1 MEDAE
6 GGDSSSP
13 EELSTRAAGAPP
25 VEEQSQPLT
34 VDQRKQIFA
43 STMQTQVSTG
53 GRIESQ
59 EAFQAVVV
67 RRPHPNRRRHL
78 TITLLTGGFWLVMW
92 LARELTLRPYKKRQL
107 ISVDELGRVT
117 IQPADAE
124 TAAQIV
130 NALGAPQVAGTLVSP
145 KGLTR
150 SVAVSHA
157 GGEVGG
163 AVAFAW
169 IGSFFVWIGHTIGSV
184 FTDAGLETFPRRRRR
199 KVHEGGRVGP
209 IYEGAPKLPHGQT
222 AAYVAVTADEVAI
235 IHVHTHLVKKL
246 TIGPSVAGRVARSAV
261 ASAELDRGLL
271 LAKLRIGFE
280 DAGWWEFEV
289 PAIYQDTAQQVV
301 HALGGRVH

>member
-1 MEDAE
+1 MEDAQ
-6 GGDSSSP
+6 GGDSSSQ
-13 EELSTRAAGAPP
+13 
-25 VEEQSQPLT
+25 EEQPQPLT
-34 VDQRKQIFA
+34 VDRRRQIFA
-43 STMQTQVSTG
+43 STIQTQVSTG

-67 RRPHPNRRRHL
+67 LRPRPNRRRHL
-78 TITLLTGGFWLVMW
+78 IITLLTGGFWLVMW
-92 LARELTLRPYKKRQL
+92 LVREFTLRPYKKRQL
-107 ISVDELGRVT
+107 ISVDEFGRVT

-124 TAAQIV
+124 TAAQIF

-150 SVAVSHA
+150 KVATSHA

-169 IGSFFVWIGHTIGSV
+169 VGSFFVWIGQTIGSV
-184 FTDAGLETFPRRRRR
+184 FTDAALESSPRRRRR
-199 KVHEGGRVGP
+199 NEQEGEIVGP
-209 IYEGAPKLPHGQT
+209 IFEGAPELPNGQT

-235 IHVHTHLVKKL
+235 VHVHTHLIKKL

-261 ASAELDRGLL
+261 VSAELDRGLL
-271 LAKLRIGFE
+271 LAKLRIEFE
-280 DAGWWEFEV
+280 DGGWWEFEV

-301 HALGGRVH
+301 QALGGRIH

>member
-78 TITLLTGGFWLVMW
+78 AITLLTGGFWLVMW

-163 AVAFAW
+163 
-169 IGSFFVWIGHTIGSV
+169 FVWIGHTIGSV

-199 KVHEGGRVGP
+199 KVHEGGESGRSTKVRP
-209 IYEGAPKLPHGQT
+209 SYPTAKRQRTLP
-222 AAYVAVTADEVAI
+222 
-235 IHVHTHLVKKL
+235 
-246 TIGPSVAGRVARSAV
+246 
-261 ASAELDRGLL
+261 
-271 LAKLRIGFE
+271 
-280 DAGWWEFEV
+280 
-289 PAIYQDTAQQVV
+289 
-301 HALGGRVH
+301 